1 MGQKVNPIGF
11 RVAVTKDWLSK
22 WYADKKDYAP
32 LLLED
37 IKVRDIVKKKLAAA
51 AVPKITIERYA
62 NRARITIFTARPGIV
77 IGRKGSEID
86 KLKEEL
92 GKMTGKEIYVDIVE
106 VKQPETDAQLVA
118 ENISLQLERRISFRR
133 AMKKSVQTAMDFGA
147 QGIKVACGG
156 RLGGSEIARR
166 EKYRVGKI
174 PLHTLRADIDYGFA
188 EAQTD
193 PGCEA
198 GGANGHSGA
207 GSLGDIC
214 YAPDAS
220 QSKTPQTATRE
231 PCRDCLAWD
240 RGVVWRIWTAGP
252 GPDVVDGRAD

>member
-37 IKVRDIVKKKLAAA
+37 IKVRDIVKKKLASA

-62 NRARITIFTARPGIV
+62 NRARITIHTARPGIV

-92 GKMTGKEIYVDIVE
+92 GKLTGKEIYVDIVE

-118 ENISLQLERRISFRR
+118 ENIALQLERRISFRR

-156 RLGGSEIARR
+156 RLGGSEIARH

-174 PLHTLRADIDYGFA
+174 PLHTLRANIDYGFT
-188 EAQTD
+188 EAQTVYGKIGIKVWICKGERARKE
-193 PGCEA
+193 PLPV
-198 GGANGHSGA
+198 ANPV
-207 GSLGDIC
+207 
-214 YAPDAS
+214 APPTVVA
-220 QSKTPQTATRE
+220 P
-231 PCRDCLAWD
+231 LA
-240 RGVVWRIWTAGP
+240 
-252 GPDVVDGRAD
+252 

>member
-11 RVAVTKDWLSK
+11 RVSVTKDWLSK

-37 IKVRDIVKKKLAAA
+37 IKVRDIVKKKLASA

-62 NRARITIFTARPGIV
+62 NRARITIHTARPGIV

-92 GKMTGKEIYVDIVE
+92 GKLTGKEIYVDIVE

-118 ENISLQLERRISFRR
+118 ENIALQLERRISFRR

-156 RLGGSEIARR
+156 RLGGSEIARH

-174 PLHTLRADIDYGFA
+174 PLHTLRADIDYGFT
-188 EAQTD
+188 EAQTVY
-193 PGCEA
+193 GKI
-198 GGANGHSGA
+198 GIKVW
-207 GSLGDIC
+207 IC
-214 YAPDAS
+214 KGERARKEPLPVAKPVAPPTVVA
-220 QSKTPQTATRE
+220 P
-231 PCRDCLAWD
+231 LA
-240 RGVVWRIWTAGP
+240 
-252 GPDVVDGRAD
+252 

>member
-11 RVAVTKDWLSK
+11 RVSVTKDWLSK

-37 IKVRDIVKKKLAAA
+37 IKIRDIVKKKLAAA

-156 RLGGSEIARR
+156 RLGGSEIARH

-188 EAQTD
+188 EAQTVY
-193 PGCEA
+193 GKI
-198 GGANGHSGA
+198 GVKVW
-207 GSLGDIC
+207 IC
-214 YAPDAS
+214 KGERARKEPLPVAKPVAPPATT
-220 QSKTPQTATRE
+220 TPA
-231 PCRDCLAWD
+231 A
-240 RGVVWRIWTAGP
+240 
-252 GPDVVDGRAD
+252 

>member
-37 IKVRDIVKKKLAAA
+37 IKVRDIVKKKLASA

-62 NRARITIFTARPGIV
+62 NRARITIHTARPGIV

-92 GKMTGKEIYVDIVE
+92 GKLTGKEIYVDIVE

-118 ENISLQLERRISFRR
+118 ENIALQLERRISFRR
-133 AMKKSVQTAMDFGA
+133 AMKKSVQTAMDLGA
-147 QGIKVACGG
+147 QGIQVACGG
-156 RLGGSEIARR
+156 RLGGSEIARH

-174 PLHTLRADIDYGFA
+174 PLHTLRANIDYGFT
-188 EAQTD
+188 EAQTVY
-193 PGCEA
+193 GKI
-198 GGANGHSGA
+198 GIKVW
-207 GSLGDIC
+207 IC
-214 YAPDAS
+214 KGERARKEPLPVAKPVAPPTVVA
-220 QSKTPQTATRE
+220 P
-231 PCRDCLAWD
+231 LA
-240 RGVVWRIWTAGP
+240 
-252 GPDVVDGRAD
+252 